1 MGIAVGLIFSLLNLN
16 VVILGKTI
24 SLIPDFIGYYLIF
37 RYFYNLKKNDKRN
50 NTIKLLSISLSLYN
64 FTMFIAN
71 IFGFKVG
78 IVDVIINILSVAIM
92 FVLFYLITKY
102 FTSELKTVIICLLMN
117 VCVLL
122 SHSTSF
128 SPNVIYLISTVCYMI
143 LVVLYIGRIN
153 KLERNGI

>member
-1 MGIAVGLIFSLLNLN
+1 MGIVVGLIFSLLNLN

-24 SLIPDFIGYYLIF
+24 SLIPDFVGYFLIF
-37 RYFYNLKKNDKRN
+37 RYFYNFKKNDKRN

-78 IVDVIINILSVAIM
+78 IIDVIINILSIVMM

-102 FTSELKTVIICLLMN
+102 FTSELKTIIVCLLMN
-117 VCVLL
+117 VCMLL
-122 SHSTSF
+122 SHLTSF
-128 SPNVIYLISTVCYMI
+128 SPNVIYFISTVCYVI
-143 LVVLYIGRIN
+143 LVVLYIRS
-153 KLERNGI
+153 

>member
-16 VVILGKTI
+16 VVIFGKTI
-24 SLIPDFIGYYLIF
+24 SLIPDFIGYFLIF

-122 SHSTSF
+122 SHLTSF
-128 SPNVIYLISTVCYMI
+128 YPNVIYLISTVCYMI

>member
-24 SLIPDFIGYYLIF
+24 SLTPDFIGYFLIF

-122 SHSTSF
+122 SHLTSF

>member
-16 VVILGKTI
+16 VVVLGKTI

-122 SHSTSF
+122 SHLTSF

>member
-24 SLIPDFIGYYLIF
+24 SLIPDFIGYFLIF

-122 SHSTSF
+122 SHLTSF
-128 SPNVIYLISTVCYMI
+128 SLNVIYLISTVCYMI

>member
-122 SHSTSF
+122 SHLTSF

>member
-24 SLIPDFIGYYLIF
+24 SLIPDFIGYFLIF

-122 SHSTSF
+122 SHLTSF